1 MLECAA
7 GNTDLA
13 GCVPASFS
21 RTIYYINGTYVHA
34 EIFVRANKLGIET
47 AIVIYNSANLDTFF
61 TSDNYIVGSHK
72 LESSVAGN
80 LNTYEVVVE
89 EVTDELM
96 EKISKEEAAERFLLK
111 ELGNELKDS
120 DYVVITYY
128 AFILDEYD
136 VLVSMSN
143 DHFSFRKNK

>member
-1 MLECAA
+1 
-7 GNTDLA
+7 
-13 GCVPASFS
+13 
-21 RTIYYINGTYVHA
+21 
-34 EIFVRANKLGIET
+34 
-47 AIVIYNSANLDTFF
+47 
-61 TSDNYIVGSHK
+61 
-72 LESSVAGN
+72 
-80 LNTYEVVVE
+80 
-89 EVTDELM
+89 M